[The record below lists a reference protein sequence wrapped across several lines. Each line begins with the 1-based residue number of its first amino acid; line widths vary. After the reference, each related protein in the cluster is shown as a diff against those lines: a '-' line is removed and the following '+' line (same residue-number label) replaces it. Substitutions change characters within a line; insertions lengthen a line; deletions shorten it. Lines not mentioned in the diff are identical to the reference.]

1 MITTKVDK
9 MGRTVIPSKIRKL
22 LNLKEG
28 DLIEWI
34 IENNKIVIKKYLH
47 IDKTVIENRF
57 NLLKQKA
64 PKCFTE
70 KEDEEEDKWA
80 SKEWALA
87 KLGL

>member
-28 DLIEWI
+28 DVIEWI
-34 IENNKIVIKKYLH
+34 IENNRIIIKKYMH
-47 IDKTVIENRF
+47 IDKTVVEDRF
-57 NLLKQKA
+57 NRLKQEA

-70 KEDEEEDKWA
+70 KEKTEEDKWA